1 MTKVRRSWL
10 LIPVSILLA
19 AGNLPQSRGDT
30 LTVTRKVT
38 RLRSAKRSFAP
49 ALADLAEGDRLTL
62 ERKEGAWLSVQWQA
76 LTGFVHESDVS
87 ARQDVR
93 LSGEGVRETYS
104 AAEAAAAR
112 KGFNP
117 QVEREYR
124 AGHPDLEAAFR
135 ALDAIQGRATDEARV
150 AAFLIEG
157 GLAAE
162 AVR

>member
-1 MTKVRRSWL
+1 
-10 LIPVSILLA
+10 
-19 AGNLPQSRGDT
+19 
-30 LTVTRKVT
+30 
-38 RLRSAKRSFAP
+38 
-49 ALADLAEGDRLTL
+49 
-62 ERKEGAWLSVQWQA
+62 
-76 LTGFVHESDVS
+76 
-87 ARQDVR
+87 
-93 LSGEGVRETYS
+93 VRETYS